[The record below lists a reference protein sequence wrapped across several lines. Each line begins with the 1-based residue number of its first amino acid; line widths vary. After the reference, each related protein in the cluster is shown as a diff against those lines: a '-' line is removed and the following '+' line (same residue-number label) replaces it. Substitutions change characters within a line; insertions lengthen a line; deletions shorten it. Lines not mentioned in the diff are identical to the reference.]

1 MNILNCETAYNVYT
15 TDNYDLFKFIE
26 SNRTVKKAHVNKL
39 AQQITEGYEM
49 PPIIVKPN
57 GEILDGQHRFE
68 ALRELGD
75 PIEFIIRNEIKQD
88 TLQKSN
94 TLVSKW
100 TPKDHINFHMKEGNE
115 NYKEL
120 KDFIEYSELGV
131 VTATRLLGKVDC
143 KATTQGVVDG
153 QFVVT
158 NKEDAY
164 AFVDEVLIKIRASKP
179 TEKIVQAVRKV
190 YNVGIDN
197 KRLVNCVNA
206 LYEELELISRI
217 PAMAERIAT
226 LYNKDLPKSERIKNS
241 KQTNGDVKLS

>member
-1 MNILNCETAYNVYT
+1 MSLLNCETAYSVYQT
-15 TDNYDLFKFIE
+15 NDYDLFKFIE
-26 SNRTVKKAHVNKL
+26 SNREVKKKHVENL
-39 AQQITEGYEM
+39 VQQIRDGYEL

-57 GEILDGQHRFE
+57 GEILDGQHRYT
-68 ALRELGD
+68 ALKQCEQ
-75 PIEFIIRNEIKQD
+75 PVEFIIRNEIKQD

-100 TPKDHINFHMKEGNE
+100 SPHDHINFHMREGNE

-131 VTATRLLGKVDC
+131 VTAARLLGRVDS
-143 KATTQGVVDG
+143 KATTQGIIDG
-153 QFVVT
+153 QFIVT

-164 AFVDEVLIKIRASKP
+164 NFIDEVLIRVRTSKP
-179 TEKIVQAVRKV
+179 TDKIVHAIRKV
-190 YNVGIDN
+190 YNAGVDN

-206 LYEELELISRI
+206 IYEELELINKI
-217 PAMAERIAT
+217 PIIAERIAT
-226 LYNKDLPKSERIKNS
+226 LYNKDLPKSQRIKIS

>member
-1 MNILNCETAYNVYT
+1 MNLLNCETAYNVYT

-26 SNRTVKKAHVNKL
+26 SNRAVSKKHVSKL
-39 AQQITEGYEM
+39 AQQIADGYEM

-57 GEILDGQHRFE
+57 GEILDGQHRYE

-100 TPKDHINFHMKEGNE
+100 TPKDHINFHMREGNE
-115 NYKEL
+115 NYREL
-120 KDFIEYSELGV
+120 KEFIEYSELGV
-131 VTATRLLGKVDC
+131 AAAARLLGKVES
-143 KATTQGVVDG
+143 KSTTQGIVNG
-153 QFVVT
+153 QFIVT

-164 AFVDEVLIKIRASKP
+164 TFIDDVLIKIRAEKP
-179 TEKIVQAVRKV
+179 TDKIVYAIRKV

-197 KRLVNCVNA
+197 KRLVSCVNA
-206 LYEELELISRI
+206 IYEELELINKI
-217 PAMAERIAT
+217 PIMAERIAT
-226 LYNKDLPKSERIKNS
+226 LYNKDLPKSQRIKIS
-241 KQTNGDVKLS
+241 KQTNGEVRLS

>member
-1 MNILNCETAYNVYT
+1 MNLLNCETAYSVYK

-26 SNRTVKKAHVNKL
+26 SNRTISKTHVGKL
-39 AQQITEGYEM
+39 AQQITDGYEM

-68 ALRELGD
+68 ALKILEH
-75 PIEFIIRNEIKQD
+75 PIEFIIKNEIKQD

-100 TPKDHINFHMKEGNE
+100 TTKDHINFHMREGNE
-115 NYKEL
+115 HYKEL
-120 KDFIEYSELGV
+120 KEFMEYSELGAV
-131 VTATRLLGKVDC
+131 AAARTLG
-143 KATTQGVVDG
+143 TVDG
-153 QFVVT
+153 RSTGQGIVNGKFRVT

-164 AFVDEVLIKIRASKP
+164 TFIDDVLIKVRANRP
-179 TEKIVQAVRKV
+179 TDKIVHAVRKV

-206 LYEELELISRI
+206 LYEELELINKI
-217 PAMAERIAT
+217 PLMAERIAV
-226 LYNKDLPKSERIKNS
+226 LYNKDLQKAERIKIS